1 VASLAEVRA
10 AVFPAAVSLSPPA
23 ANGAAR
29 TEDDAADAG
38 AVGWVRVMRPRVP
51 AFDALDAGDL
61 VVAPVPALAIVAP
74 DDDSM
79 EALADALVGADVAGI
94 LLVGDEAPP
103 DAFVAALRGSGL
115 PAWRLER
122 AEPAVVER
130 SLIGYLVNRRA
141 EIERLV
147 GDLERRLEALALA
160 DRGLDALVGELS
172 ATIGRAVAL
181 EDRRGRATT
190 VHVPPGADGAPVA
203 PYVPGS
209 TPVALRVALP
219 TADGGRGPT
228 LAVLGETP
236 PTELERLAAERVAA
250 LLALAVARDDAV
262 RTARDAARRGDV
274 LPGAGPPW
282 VMTLARQG
290 DGGRDDSAGNG
301 RRDREALRRDVR
313 LLAPARRLA
322 LRGDADSLEL
332 RVVIAG
338 DRDDP
343 TGAELASRLAT
354 LLGRP
359 VATSRPFERPGDR
372 PAAEAEAR
380 TTLET
385 WETLVERRRSGGH
398 SASTATVA
406 RAELLPAYRLLV
418 GLHNVPDAR
427 RQAEA
432 LLAPVVTP
440 GTPRAVRERL
450 ETLRAVLSTSGG
462 AEAAA
467 RLRVHRN
474 TLAYRV
480 RRIEAATGWDLAD
493 PVLRLPLLAA
503 LELVQD
509 DQ

>member
-1 VASLAEVRA
+1 
-10 AVFPAAVSLSPPA
+10 
-23 ANGAAR
+23 
-29 TEDDAADAG
+29 
-38 AVGWVRVMRPRVP
+38 MRPRVP
-51 AFDALDAGDL
+51 AFDALDAADL
-61 VVAPVPALAIVAP
+61 VVVPVQAIPIVAP
-74 DDDSM
+74 DDESM
-79 EALADALVGADVAGI
+79 AALADALVAADVAAV
-94 LLVGDEAPP
+94 LLVGDEAAP
-103 DAFVAALRGSGL
+103 DAFVAALRGTRL

-122 AEPAVVER
+122 AEPAAVER

-147 GDLERRLEALALA
+147 GELERRLEALALA
-160 DRGLDALVGELS
+160 DRGLDELIGELS
-172 ATIGRAVAL
+172 ATLGRAVAL
-181 EDRRGRATT
+181 EDRRGRASA
-190 VHVPPGADGAPVA
+190 VHVPPGADAAPVA
-203 PYVPGS
+203 SYAAGS

-219 TADGGRGPT
+219 TSDGARGPT
-228 LAVLGETP
+228 LALLGESP
-236 PTELERLAAERVAA
+236 PTELERLATERVAA
-250 LLALAVARDDAV
+250 LLALAVGRDEAV
-262 RTARDAARRGDV
+262 RTARDTARRGDL
-274 LPGAGPPW
+274 LPAAGPPW
-282 VMTLARQG
+282 VMVVARQG
-290 DGGRDDSAGNG
+290 DSGADDPGDDG
-301 RRDREALRRDVR
+301 RRDREAVRRDVR

-338 DRDDP
+338 DRGDPGADD
-343 TGAELASRLAT
+343 LASRLAT

-359 VATSRPFERPGDR
+359 VARSRPFHRPGDR
-372 PAAEAEAR
+372 PVAEAEAR

-385 WETLVERRRSGGH
+385 WHQLADRRRSDGS
-398 SASTATVA
+398 SATKASVA

-418 GLHNVPDAR
+418 GLHNVPDGP

-432 LLAPVVTP
+432 LLAPVVAL

-450 ETLRAVLSTSGG
+450 ETLRAVLSTSGS

-467 RLRVHRN
+467 RLGVHRN

>member
-1 VASLAEVRA
+1 VASLNEVRA
-10 AVFPAAVSLSPPA
+10 AIFPAAVRLSSSA
-23 ANGAAR
+23 AGARAGADR
-29 TEDDAADAG
+29 DADARD
-38 AVGWVRVMRPRVP
+38 VGWVRVMRPRVP
-51 AFDALDAGDL
+51 AFDAVDPADL
-61 VVAPVPALAIVAP
+61 VVVPIPAIAIVAP
-74 DDDSM
+74 DDQSIRSLVD
-79 EALADALVGADVAGI
+79 ALAAADVAAI
-94 LLVGDEAPP
+94 LLVGDDAPS
-103 DAFVAALRGSGL
+103 DTFVAALSGTGL
-115 PAWRLER
+115 PAWRLEQ
-122 AEPAVVER
+122 AEPAAVER

-147 GDLERRLEALALA
+147 GELERRLEALALA
-160 DRGLDALVGELS
+160 DRGLDALIGELS
-172 ATIGRAVAL
+172 ATLGRAVAL
-181 EDRRGRATT
+181 EDRRGRASA
-190 VHVPPGADGAPVA
+190 VHVPPGADGTSVA
-203 PYVPGS
+203 PYAAGS

-219 TADGGRGPT
+219 TPDGARGPT
-228 LAVLGETP
+228 LALLGDAP

-250 LLALAVARDDAV
+250 LLALAVGRDEAV

-282 VMTLARQG
+282 VMVLGRQG
-290 DGGRDDSAGNG
+290 ESGPDDLEGDGHRA
-301 RRDREALRRDVR
+301 REALRRDVR

-343 TGAELASRLAT
+343 AADELASRLAT

-359 VATSRPFERPGDR
+359 VATSRPFHRAVDR

-380 TTLET
+380 STLET
-385 WETLVERRRSGGH
+385 WQQLAERRRSDGG
-398 SASTATVA
+398 SASKASVA

-432 LLAPVVTP
+432 LLAPLVAR
-440 GTPRAVRERL
+440 GRPRGVPERL
-450 ETLRAVLSTSGG
+450 ETLRAVLSTAGG

-467 RLRVHRN
+467 RLGVHRN